1 MNRTP
6 CRAIEKNLPDL
17 CMCARYRVQGTTF
30 AIVGRER
37 RFKKNDPLELRIEDI
52 AFGGQGIARIPT
64 EKGPFVIFVQN
75 TFPGQLVRCRVV
87 KCKSKYAE
95 CRLEDVLERA
105 PEEVESGFQDISG
118 APYTHVPIDLQKK
131 LKESSALDL
140 YKRIGGVEDVQSVYR
155 GFVDSPQHWHY
166 RNKMEYSFSAILHDP
181 KSGEKIDGFG
191 LGFKRRGTW
200 WAVENLDGDSGLFDE
215 AVENQLHILRQW
227 FEDTGLPPWHPP
239 QRVGFYRFLVVRKS
253 IADNTL
259 LFNLVTSSADIDQF
273 PREAFV
279 LKMQELFGER
289 IAGILHTINDNTGE
303 RVESREGSSELIFGK
318 STITESMHGLK
329 FDISMSS
336 FFQTNPSCA
345 ERLYAEVIAAI
356 DPANDSLQLGTATRA
371 KQDVVMDL
379 FCGTGTIA
387 QMLVRHTGMDV
398 IGVDIVEEAI
408 ADAKKSAERN
418 GTTGIE
424 FHAADVGKFL
434 LEFPEYTGRIRTIV
448 LDPPRSGISPRTL
461 RKVIRL
467 GAPKLVYVSCNP
479 ATQARDI
486 TTLSEFGYT
495 MTSLKF
501 VDQFPHTAHV
511 EAVAVFEKAR

>member
-1 MNRTP
+1 MQGK
-6 CRAIEKNLPDL
+6 AMEKILADF
-17 CMCARYRVQGTTF
+17 CMYARYREQGITF
-30 AIVGRER
+30 AIVGRDR

-105 PEEVESGFQDISG
+105 PEEVQSGFQDISG

-131 LKESSALDL
+131 LKESTAMDL
-140 YKRIGGVEDVQSVYR
+140 YKRIGGIEDVQSVYR
-155 GFVDSPQHWHY
+155 GFVDSPKHWHY

-181 KSGEKIDGFG
+181 ETGEKIDGFG

-200 WAVENLDGDSGLFDE
+200 WAVENLDADSGLFDE
-215 AVENQLHILRQW
+215 AVENQLHLLRQW
-227 FEDTGLPPWHPP
+227 FEDSGLPPWHPP

-273 PREAFV
+273 PREAFIV
-279 LKMQELFGER
+279 KMQELFGER
-289 IAGILHTINDNTGE
+289 IAGILHSVNDNTGE

-318 STITESMHGLK
+318 STITESMHGLQ

-398 IGVDIVEEAI
+398 VGVDIVEEAI

-418 GTTGIE
+418 GTTGIQ

-434 LEFPEYTGRIRTIV
+434 LEFPEYAGRIRTIV

-486 TTLSEFGYT
+486 TTLSEYGYA

-511 EAVAVFEKAR
+511 EAVAVFEKSL

>member
-1 MNRTP
+1 MS
-6 CRAIEKNLPDL
+6 
-17 CMCARYRVQGTTF
+17 ARYRSQDTTF
-30 AIVGRER
+30 ASVGRER
-37 RFKKNDPLELRIEDI
+37 RFKKNHPLELRIEDI
-52 AFGGQGIARIPT
+52 AFGGKGIARIPT

-105 PEEVESGFQDISG
+105 PEEVESKFQEISG
-118 APYTHVPIDLQKK
+118 APYTHVPIPLQKQ

-140 YKRIGGVEDVQSVYR
+140 YKRIGGVENVETLYR

-181 KSGEKIDGFG
+181 KSGEKVDGFG

-215 AVENQLHILRQW
+215 SVESQLHHLRHW
-227 FEDTGLPPWHPP
+227 FESSGLPPWHPP
-239 QRVGFYRFLVVRKS
+239 QRTGFYRFLVVRKS
-253 IADNTL
+253 IADDTL
-259 LFNLVTSSADIDQF
+259 LFNLVTSSSHLEQF
-273 PREAFV
+273 SRAAFV
-279 LKMQELFGER
+279 DQMQNLFGNR
-289 IAGILHTINDNTGE
+289 IAGILHSINDNTGE
-303 RVESREGSSELIFGK
+303 RVESREGKSELIFGEK
-318 STITESMHGLK
+318 TITESMHGLK
-329 FDISMSS
+329 FEISMSS
-336 FFQTNPSCA
+336 FFQTNPTCA

-356 DPANDSLQLGTATRA
+356 DPANDNLQLGTATQP

-387 QMLVRHTGMDV
+387 QLLARHTGMEV

-408 ADAKKSAERN
+408 QDAEKSAIRN
-418 GTTGIE
+418 GTSGVQ

-434 LEFPEYTGRIRTIV
+434 LNFPEYAGRIRTIV
-448 LDPPRSGISPRTL
+448 LDPPRSGISPKTL

-486 TTLSEFGYT
+486 ITLSEFGYA

-501 VDQFPHTAHV
+501 VDQFPHTSHV
-511 EAVAVFEKAR
+511 EAIAIFEKNTENKV

>member
-1 MNRTP
+1 M
-6 CRAIEKNLPDL
+6 
-17 CMCARYRVQGTTF
+17 
-30 AIVGRER
+30 GRER

-181 KSGEKIDGFG
+181 NSGEKIDGFG

-434 LEFPEYTGRIRTIV
+434 LEFPEYAGRIRTIV

>member
-1 MNRTP
+1 MS
-6 CRAIEKNLPDL
+6 
-17 CMCARYRVQGTTF
+17 ARYRVSRTTF

-87 KCKSKYAE
+87 KCKSKHAE
-95 CRLEDVLERA
+95 CRLEEVLERA
-105 PEEVESGFQDISG
+105 PEEIEPGFQDISG
-118 APYTHVPIDLQKK
+118 APYTHVPIALQKK
-131 LKESSALDL
+131 LKEDTALDL
-140 YKRIGGVEDVQSVYR
+140 YRRIGAVEDVQSVYR
-155 GFVDSPQHWHY
+155 GFVDSPKHWHY

-181 KSGEKIDGFG
+181 ESGEKIDGFG

-215 AVENQLHILRQW
+215 SVENQLHLLRDW
-227 FEDTGLPPWHPP
+227 FEATGLPPWHPP
-239 QRVGFYRFLVVRKS
+239 QRVGFFRFLVVRKS

-259 LFNLVTSSADIDQF
+259 LFNLVTSSTGIKEF
-273 PREAFV
+273 SREAFID
-279 LKMQELFGER
+279 KMHELFGNR
-289 IAGILHTINDNTGE
+289 IAGILHSVNDSTGE

-318 STITESMHGLK
+318 SIITESMHGLK

-356 DPANDSLQLGTATRA
+356 DPANDSLHVGTATQA
-371 KQDVVMDL
+371 KQDVIMDL

-387 QMLVRHTGMDV
+387 QLLVRHTGMKV
-398 IGVDIVEEAI
+398 IGVDIV
-408 ADAKKSAERN
+408 ADAIENAKISAEKN
-418 GTTGIE
+418 GTTGVQ

-434 LEFPEYTGRIRTIV
+434 LEFPEYVGRIRTIV
-448 LDPPRSGISPRTL
+448 LDPPRNGISPKTL

-467 GAPKLVYVSCNP
+467 GAPKMVYVSCNP
-479 ATQARDI
+479 ATQARDVN
-486 TTLSEFGYT
+486 TLREFGYS

-501 VDQFPHTAHV
+501 VDQFPHTSHL
-511 EAVAVFEKAR
+511 EAVAVFEKTARSDFQNNTLN

>member
-1 MNRTP
+1 M
-6 CRAIEKNLPDL
+6 
-17 CMCARYRVQGTTF
+17 
-30 AIVGRER
+30 GRER

-52 AFGGQGIARIPT
+52 AFGGQGVARIPT
-64 EKGPFVIFVQN
+64 DKGPFIIFVQN

-95 CRLEDVLERA
+95 CRLEEVLERA
-105 PEEVESGFQDISG
+105 PEEVDPGYQDISG
-118 APYTHVPIDLQKK
+118 APYTHVPIELQKK
-131 LKESSALDL
+131 LKESTALDL
-140 YKRIGGVEDVQSVYR
+140 YKRIGRLEDVQSVYK

-181 KSGEKIDGFG
+181 MSGEKIDGFG

-215 AVENQLHILRQW
+215 MVENNLKLLRQW
-227 FEDTGLPPWHPP
+227 FEDSGLPPWHPP

-253 IADNTL
+253 IADDTL
-259 LFNLVTSSADIDQF
+259 LFNLVTSSTGIEKF
-273 PREAFV
+273 SRTAFV
-279 LKMQELFGER
+279 DKMKVLFGDR
-289 IAGILHTINDNTGE
+289 IAGILHSVNDNTGE
-303 RVESREGSSELIFGK
+303 RVESREGQSELIFGDQ
-318 STITESMHGLK
+318 TITESMHGLK
-329 FDISMSS
+329 FEISMSS

-356 DPANDSLQLGTATRA
+356 DPAEENLQQGTAAQA
-371 KQDVVMDL
+371 KQDVVLDL

-408 ADAKKSAERN
+408 EDAKKSAERN
-418 GTTGIE
+418 GTTGIQ

-448 LDPPRSGISPRTL
+448 LDPPRSGISPKTL

-486 TTLSEFGYT
+486 TTLSEHGYA

-501 VDQFPHTAHV
+501 VDQFPHTSHV
-511 EAVAVFEKAR
+511 EAVAVFEKYR